1 MVGCRGKFRG
11 ETQTRE
17 KRRGEARPTDERWSR
32 QFVLI
37 RTSRASLR
45 SLKAFSPYVFRDE
58 RGGKSDSDEKLK
70 HVHVLQPVKARQTT
84 VGCFLLRTNQR
95 LRPPPPNGW
104 IGSDRWSRKWTRYRR
119 CHQRKPAAVTH
130 AARARAAAPASRQRG
145 TMDRTTH
152 ARVRTRS
159 VNRPLTRHLIHF
171 GTRMSSIS
179 IYRWR

>member
-1 MVGCRGKFRG
+1 MAVIFEWSVVEGNLEGKRKQ
-11 ETQTRE
+11 E
-17 KRRGEARPTDERWSR
+17 RRGEARPTDERWSR

-84 VGCFLLRTNQR
+84 VDGCFLLRTNQR

-152 ARVRTRS
+152 ACAHGRS
-159 VNRPLTRHLIHF
+159 TGPSLVT
-171 GTRMSSIS
+171 
-179 IYRWR
+179 